1 MPKGIRL
8 TEEEQARRRREIFDA
23 SVRLFLKKG
32 FSETSMR
39 EIAGAAGI
47 GKSTLYGYF
56 RTKDDVL
63 VFVVEEE
70 LAELERRGRA
80 IARQPGSADERLRR
94 LLHMHL
100 ATLVANR
107 SYFLQ
112 ISTQVQRL
120 HSGRL
125 GGIQARRYAYQDLIR
140 TLVEEGI
147 QEGISPGGQFQA
159 DKTPIAGVLLA
170 ADHPLL
176 DQRVH
181 TLADG
186 GAADPPDGCQGAD
199 RVCLAADIPQDV
211 ELFHGDIELLGCQGA
226 QG

>member
-39 EIAGAAGI
+39 EIAAAAGI

-80 IARQPGSADERLRR
+80 IARQPGSAAAPTASRASRR
-94 LLHMHL
+94 CSSPWE
-100 ATLVANR
+100 AFPRCCGASSCPWWWPV
-107 SYFLQ
+107 S
-112 ISTQVQRL
+112 
-120 HSGRL
+120 SGR
-125 GGIQARRYAYQDLIR
+125 RP
-140 TLVEEGI
+140 
-147 QEGISPGGQFQA
+147 SP
-159 DKTPIAGVLLA
+159 
-170 ADHPLL
+170 
-176 DQRVH
+176 
-181 TLADG
+181 
-186 GAADPPDGCQGAD
+186 
-199 RVCLAADIPQDV
+199 
-211 ELFHGDIELLGCQGA
+211 
-226 QG
+226 